1 MANTL
6 LDVKALVADDLARGD
21 LTTQIATE
29 IQNAIYRWQTERF
42 YFNELRTITFNT
54 VAAQEFYTSVD
65 NAYIPNL
72 LDIDSIIT
80 TASGSTYTLTPRS
93 YAWMEDIFSTSS
105 ITGQPT
111 DYAYYGQQIRMYPTP
126 DAVYPCRI
134 SSLVRLADL
143 SGDTDSNAWTKA
155 ADAQDLIRFEAEYR
169 IYMAVI
175 RDEVKAGLSMNMRDQ
190 ALARLRGETE
200 RRLGTGKAEPSQW

>member
-1 MANTL
+1 MADTL
-6 LDVKALVADDLARGD
+6 LDLKALIADDLARGD

-42 YFNELRTITFNT
+42 YFNELRTLTFNT
-54 VAAQEFYTSVD
+54 VAAQEFYSSSD
-65 NAYIPNL
+65 NPYIPNL
-72 LDIDSIIT
+72 LDIDSIVA

-93 YAWMEDIFSTSS
+93 YRWMEDIFSTSS

-134 SSLVRLADL
+134 SALVRLTAL
-143 SGDTDSNAWTKA
+143 SGDSDSNAWTTA
-155 ADAQDLIRFEAEYR
+155 ADAQDLIRFEAERR
-169 IYMAVI
+169 IYMAII
-175 RDEVKAGLSMNMRDQ
+175 RDEAKAALSTEMRDS
-190 ALARLRGETE
+190 ALMRLRGETE
-200 RRLGTGKAEPSQW
+200 RRLGTGRAEPSQW

>member
-1 MANTL
+1 MADTL
-6 LDVKALVADDLARGD
+6 LDVKALVADDTKREDLA
-21 LTTQIATE
+21 TQIATE
-29 IQNAIYRWQTERF
+29 IQSAIKRWQSERF

-54 VAAQEFYTSVD
+54 VAAQEFYTSTD
-65 NAYIPNL
+65 NPYIPNL

-93 YAWMEDIFSTSS
+93 YAWMEDIFSTAS

-111 DYAYYGQQIRMYPTP
+111 DYAYYGQQIRLYPTP

-143 SGDTDSNAWTKA
+143 SGNTDSNAWTKA
-155 ADAQDLIRFEAEYR
+155 ADARDLIRFDAGRR
-169 IYMAVI
+169 ICMLVRDYDLANTLMAL
-175 RDEVKAGLSMNMRDQ
+175 RDESLV
-190 ALARLRGETE
+190 RLRGETE
-200 RRLGTGKAEPSQW
+200 RRLGAGRAEPSQW

>member
-1 MANTL
+1 MADTL
-6 LDVKALVADDLARGD
+6 LDLKALVTDDLSRGD

-29 IQNAIYRWQTERF
+29 IQNAISQHQVERF

-54 VAAQEFYTSVD
+54 VAAQEFYTSSD

-80 TASGSTYTLTPRS
+80 RASGSTYTLTPRS
-93 YAWMEDIFSTSS
+93 YAWMEDIFSTAS

-111 DYAYYGQQIRMYPTP
+111 DYAYYGQQIRLYPTP

-134 SSLVRLADL
+134 SSLVRLPTINDA
-143 SGDTDSNAWTKA
+143 DSNAWTTA
-155 ADAQDLIRFEAEYR
+155 ADAQTLIRAEAAYR
-169 IYMAVI
+169 IYMFII

-190 ALARLRGETE
+190 ALTRLRGETE
-200 RRLGTGKAEPSQW
+200 RRLGTGRAEPSQW